1 MGVYMLSYL
10 ILCHTHTVGGRF
22 SISSWINGSSQNVS
36 DLHGAA
42 DWKGFCTFW
51 VATFESFIRFFFNL
65 FFLSKMLEN
74 IQKIPLKELLEAIS
88 YVPQKNFLFSVALR
102 PHLFKPKIKF

>member
-65 FFLSKMLEN
+65 FFLSKILEN
-74 IQKIPLKELLEAIS
+74 IQNLWGCDHLTLVYCFSELFGIITLLFF
-88 YVPQKNFLFSVALR
+88 YV
-102 PHLFKPKIKF
+102 